1 MHECPQ
7 IILEQLGGR
16 RFIAMTGAKDFI
28 GAEDSLTFR
37 LPGTPG
43 FVKDGI
49 DRVRITLEPSDTY
62 TVHCFRARTRHL
74 GPRATASNIYADM
87 LQETFT
93 RLTGLDTHL

>member
-16 RFIAMTGAKDFI
+16 RFIAMTGAKDFV
-28 GAEDSLTFR
+28 GAERSLVFR

-49 DRVRITLEPSDTY
+49 NRVCITLDPADTY
-62 TVHCFRARTRHL
+62 TVDCFRYRSRYL
-74 GPRATASNIYADM
+74 VPKATASDIYAEN